1 MRRRFMPLLL
11 CVAGVLLS
19 HGATAT
25 AVSASPTPLVSD
37 AQLDAASAYA
47 RARGG
52 AVSFAV
58 VDAPGGRPRGRN
70 RYVDYPSASVSKA
83 MLMVAVLRRA
93 AARPLS
99 GHERALLKPMIAFSD
114 NDAAATIYAA
124 VGPAAMSSVA
134 RLARMQRFRETGY
147 WAGERITAADQA
159 RLFYRI
165 DGLVPRRHRQYAR
178 DLLSG
183 VTRSQRW
190 GIARIAEQRGYKVFF
205 KGGWRSGVNHQVAL
219 LEKDGRRLAIA
230 ILTNHSD
237 ARGRRTQEGIA
248 ARLLD

>member
-1 MRRRFMPLLL
+1 MPLLL
-11 CVAGVLLS
+11 CAAGLMLS
-19 HGATAT
+19 HGAVAE
-25 AVSASPTPLVSD
+25 AVAGPGAPLVSD
-37 AQLDAASAYA
+37 TQLSAASLYA
-47 RARGG
+47 HARGG
-52 AVSFAV
+52 SVSFAV
-58 VDAPGGRPRGRN
+58 VDAPGGRPRGLN
-70 RYVDYPSASVSKA
+70 RYVDFPSASVSKA
-83 MLMVAVLRRA
+83 MLMVAVLRHAADRA
-93 AARPLS
+93 LS
-99 GHERALLKPMIAFSD
+99 GHERALLKPMIVFSD
-114 NDAAATIYAA
+114 NDAAAAVYAA
-124 VGPAAMSSVA
+124 VGPRAMSAVA

-178 DLLSG
+178 ELLSG
-183 VTRSQRW
+183 ITRAQRW
-190 GIARIAEQRGYKVFF
+190 GIARIAKQRGYKVFF

-230 ILTNHSD
+230 ILTNQSD